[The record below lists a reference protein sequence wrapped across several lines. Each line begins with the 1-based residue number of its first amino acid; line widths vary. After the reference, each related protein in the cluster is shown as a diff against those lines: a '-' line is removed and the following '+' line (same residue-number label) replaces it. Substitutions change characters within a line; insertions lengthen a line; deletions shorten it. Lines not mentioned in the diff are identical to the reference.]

1 MYPEY
6 ADHIAE
12 YSSSTLIQLIRDAF
26 SSTGLQGFNKVF
38 IHELGWDSSC
48 ALCFSCLLRQFCHP
62 QWDCFFLYFP
72 HVGFDPVH
80 GDQQGIQPSTEM

>member
-48 ALCFSCLLRQFCHP
+48 AFHVSFDGSVTLSGIC
-62 QWDCFFLYFP
+62 FLYFP

-80 GDQQGIQPSTEM
+80 GDQQGIQPATEM